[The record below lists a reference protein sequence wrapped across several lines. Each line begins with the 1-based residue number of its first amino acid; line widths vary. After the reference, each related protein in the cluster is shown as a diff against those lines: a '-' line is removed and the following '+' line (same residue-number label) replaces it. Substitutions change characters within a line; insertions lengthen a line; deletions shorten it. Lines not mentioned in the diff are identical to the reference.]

1 MPLQNQGKKDSE
13 PSQGPLSN
21 AVGNSG
27 NKANANVQKYN
38 EEYNE
43 YIKELYKVIE
53 KCEQGEAVSSNLR
66 KESSKKKLGSFEED
80 QMLMSD
86 KA

>member
-13 PSQGPLSN
+13 PGQGPLSN
-21 AVGNSG
+21 AVGNNG
-27 NKANANVQKYN
+27 NKANANVQKGM

-53 KCEQGEAVSSNLR
+53 KCEQGEPISSNLK
-66 KESSKKKLGSFEED
+66 KESIKKK
-80 QMLMSD
+80 
-86 KA
+86 